1 MAENNTIA
9 METAI
14 WFWKSRVHNASG
26 VKNGHFG
33 ASTKAIVSDECGDYF
48 NNQTDIAKKRYQ
60 RFVDCLKVCNYTE
73 NNYSEIGCYPIPEQ
87 MSIKWKISLIII
99 GISTLVI
106 IALIGLIPY
115 YFKVILKESQTISE
129 VVVKDERYEIIGEE
143 VRYSDVKN
151 EQYDDTMNHDMDI
164 DYEVMKTSL

>member
-1 MAENNTIA
+1 MAENNTFA

-14 WFWKSRVHNASG
+14 WFWKSRVHNVSG

-33 ASTKAIVSDECGDYF
+33 ASTKAIVNDECGDF

-87 MSIKWKISLIII
+87 MFSKWKISLIII
-99 GISTLVI
+99 GISTLVV
-106 IALIGLIPY
+106 IAVIGLIFY
-115 YFKVILKESQTISE
+115 YFKVIFKESQTISE
-129 VVVKDERYEIIGEE
+129 VVVEGQQYESVGEG
-143 VRYSDVKN
+143 VQYYSAVKN
-151 EQYDDTMNHDMDI
+151 EQYDDTMNHDMDTDNEI
-164 DYEVMKTSL
+164 MKTSL

>member
-14 WFWKSRVHNASG
+14 WFWKSRVHNVSG

-33 ASTKAIVSDECGDYF
+33 ASTKAIVNDECGDYF

-87 MSIKWKISLIII
+87 MFNKWKISLIII

-106 IALIGLIPY
+106 TAVIGLISY
-115 YFKVILKESQTISE
+115 LKIILKESQTISE
-129 VVVKDERYEIIGEE
+129 VVAQDEQYEIIGKE
-143 VRYSDVKN
+143 VRYLVVKN
-151 EQYDDTMNHDMDI
+151 EQYNDTMDHDMNT
-164 DYEVMKTSL
+164 DYEVMKTEL